1 MNHTSQIS
9 RTTLVEASLL
19 ADRKDNI
26 VKRKLIFIHFIS
38 LKIQR
43 ESIIF
48 IKLKQTLVKVIII
61 ICLVFD
67 NNKRTSLSMFYT
79 PMFMIK
85 L

>member
-1 MNHTSQIS
+1 MNHTSYIS
-9 RTTLVEASLL
+9 RTTLDEASLL